1 MQLSCNYC
9 TTLRFRM
16 QLSCN
21 YCTTLGKRIST
32 FAKFRVVQLSL
43 QVNLAKKR
51 QRGKQKKTLTYLPG
65 LISNVLGRALEM
77 YLTGGGQ
84 VEVLAGQI
92 NFRGSLFWYLC
103 CFTMLLSRREPKRS
117 VYLNINV

>member
-1 MQLSCNYC
+1 MRKLAATENRQKNH
-9 TTLRFRM
+9 
-16 QLSCN
+16 
-21 YCTTLGKRIST
+21 KWST

-77 YLTGGGQ
+77 YLTL
-84 VEVLAGQI
+84 V
-92 NFRGSLFWYLC
+92 
-103 CFTMLLSRREPKRS
+103 
-117 VYLNINV
+117 